1 MRFMGALLRPVAV
14 RLIRRTAHHQQ
25 PPFRQMPVGDDS
37 MHEKRKRSE
46 GCRPGLRCL
55 GGGQQTGRMN
65 CSVGACVTAT
75 WAHAGHR
82 RAKAGELAARQAL
95 GLGSERAKRRGSGVG
110 INISRGPLDA
120 DRSMESGAVIGAR
133 FGLLPGK
140 TFD

>member
-1 MRFMGALLRPVAV
+1 
-14 RLIRRTAHHQQ
+14 
-25 PPFRQMPVGDDS
+25 
-37 MHEKRKRSE
+37 
-46 GCRPGLRCL
+46 
-55 GGGQQTGRMN
+55 MN

-82 RAKAGELAARQAL
+82 RAKAGELAASPAGGR
-95 GLGSERAKRRGSGVG
+95 GSKRAKRRGSGVG

-120 DRSMESGAVIGAR
+120 GRSMEIDTVIGER